1 MRENKR
7 LPIAEKQAHLLF
19 RKSLISQIL
28 REALREKNFPKAL
41 HTLTLKGFTKILD
54 RRFIKSGL
62 FSTEFHDALKLF
74 CFIVQSVQPI
84 DSIQELHQI
93 FERIPRF
100 IAKTRSMLSEIYT
113 KSDTRKL
120 LSGLEGFYLEKA
132 RSFKQKLD
140 DLDTEPVFEM
150 DGNSYT
156 AFDENSDHIFKRCLA
171 AAPSPA
177 KILSDQP
184 SYLKSGSWFDID
196 TGQDTRL
203 HRLKLISI
211 LENTAQLIFL
221 NISDN
226 EIMIRNTSEFIE
238 QINCERS
245 RKLDVQHLF
254 DKALAIAITNI
265 QLSKN

>member
-1 MRENKR
+1 
-7 LPIAEKQAHLLF
+7 
-19 RKSLISQIL
+19 
-28 REALREKNFPKAL
+28 
-41 HTLTLKGFTKILD
+41 
-54 RRFIKSGL
+54 
-62 FSTEFHDALKLF
+62 
-74 CFIVQSVQPI
+74 
-84 DSIQELHQI
+84 
-93 FERIPRF
+93 
-100 IAKTRSMLSEIYT
+100 MLSEIYT